1 MADVLDAFVGGPLRR
16 LETRESYTQHVCGE
30 SMDCLYAQLH
40 TSSHI
45 SKGVKK
51 KKKKSLSLTTI
62 YLLFFSL
69 FFCVIFGK

>member
-16 LETRESYTQHVCGE
+16 LETRESHTQHVCGE

-45 SKGVKK
+45 SKGVIKK
-51 KKKKSLSLTTI
+51 KKKKSLSYHNFSFI
-62 YLLFFSL
+62 FISFFLLHH
-69 FFCVIFGK
+69 IW